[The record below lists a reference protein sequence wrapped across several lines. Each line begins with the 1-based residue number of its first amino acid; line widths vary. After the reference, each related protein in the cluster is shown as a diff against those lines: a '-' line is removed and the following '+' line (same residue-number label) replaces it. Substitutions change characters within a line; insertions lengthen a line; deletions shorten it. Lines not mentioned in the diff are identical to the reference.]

1 MNILAARM
9 LLHVM
14 SERLQRPEF
23 QAQLANAR
31 TANMQTLDSS
41 GHVWTLSLHEVDPAE
56 VTDAGDLVILNGESS
71 NTDGRLN

>member
-1 MNILAARM
+1 MNILAART

-14 SERLQRPEF
+14 GERIQRPEF
-23 QAQLANAR
+23 QAQLATAR
-31 TANMQTLDSS
+31 TANMQTVDSD

-56 VTDAGDLVILNGESS
+56 VADAGDVVILNGQTS